1 MNEEKPKFPNDKA
14 FNKKLKENGRIINEA
29 IQDILKE
36 TNMNNELIKELE
48 EDVRD
53 CEKSVAQAKESL
65 ENEQKWLDREKL
77 RLAEAIIRLHKEK
90 YGDDN
95 MRGTL

>member
-1 MNEEKPKFPNDKA
+1 MNEGKPKFSNDKA
-14 FNKKLKENGRIINEA
+14 FNDRLKENGLIIHEA
-29 IQDILKE
+29 IKDILKE
-36 TNMNNELIKELE
+36 TNMNELIKELE

-90 YGDDN
+90 YEGN
-95 MRGTL
+95 KV